1 MGSTV
6 RVVVILLVVASLPDI
21 LRPTQGKP
29 LPRVGKEDGTS
40 GFLSA
45 LGTIRHRPRYGLK
58 QRDRPVLV
66 SALASS
72 PAQPPRHHG
81 RYLSQPPVPVNDR
94 DNGRSMCKWRYE
106 DNVQPNRFPSTL
118 KVAVKEY
125 TGSRC
130 RDPATGAP
138 RADLVCLPIDYE
150 LNVLRKNSEGEWHES
165 VEYVTIGF
173 TCAGSNATDR

>member
-6 RVVVILLVVASLPDI
+6 RVVVILLLAGSLLGI
-21 LRPTQGKP
+21 LRPTQG
-29 LPRVGKEDGTS
+29 LGKTLLSSAGKRGGTTA
-40 GFLSA
+40 FLSA
-45 LGTIRHRPRYGLK
+45 LKPTRHRYDLK
-58 QRDRPVLV
+58 QGAGDRPVPV
-66 SALASS
+66 SALGS
-72 PAQPPRHHG
+72 PRRHHG
-81 RYLSQPPVPVNDR
+81 RYLSQPPLPVNGP
-94 DNGRSMCKWRYE
+94 NNERSMCKWRYE

-138 RADLVCLPIDYE
+138 RADLACLPIDYE
-150 LNVLRKNSEGEWHES
+150 LNVLRRNSEGEWQES

-173 TCAGSNATDR
+173 TCAGSNTR